1 MIVVNRSS
9 TISCQ
14 LSTKMGRN
22 KLYKFEAL
30 RQLEFVY
37 ENKDPENPQLTNS
50 TGEVVD
56 LKGNWCSLHFQNSHP
71 LVLELACGRGEYSL
85 GLAQLYP
92 NKNFIG
98 LDIKGARLFQGS
110 EKAVALNLKNVA
122 FLRTRIEQIGLFFDK
137 NEVDEIWIT
146 FPDPFLRESKSN
158 RRLTS
163 IPFLER
169 FYPILKQDAFVN
181 LKTDSFELYTFTLD
195 TLNQQKLFKLHTSN
209 ENIYAANNIV
219 EALLIQTYYER
230 MHLAAKKTIKFVS
243 FNKV

>member
-1 MIVVNRSS
+1 
-9 TISCQ
+9 
-14 LSTKMGRN
+14 MGRN
-22 KLYKFEAL
+22 KLFKFEAL

-37 ENKDPENPQLTNS
+37 ENKDHENPVLTDSKNN
-50 TGEVVD
+50 VVD
-56 LKGNWCSLHFQNSHP
+56 LKGKWCTEHFKNQNP

-110 EKAVALNLKNVA
+110 EKAISLNLKNVA
-122 FLRTRIEQIGLFFDK
+122 FLRTRIEQINLFFNI

-163 IPFLER
+163 LPFLER
-169 FYPILKQDAFVN
+169 FYPLLKLGGNIN
-181 LKTDSFELYTFTLD
+181 LKTDSDELFNFTLE
-195 TLNQQKLFKLHTSN
+195 TLQNQNLFTLKASN
-209 ENIYAANNIV
+209 ENIYASEIID
-219 EALLIQTYYER
+219 ESLRIQTYYER
-230 MHLAAKKTIKFVS
+230 MHLAAKKTIKFVTFS
-243 FNKV
+243 KVLF

>member
-1 MIVVNRSS
+1 
-9 TISCQ
+9 
-14 LSTKMGRN
+14 MGRN
-22 KLYKFEAL
+22 KLFKFEAL

-37 ENKDPENPQLTNS
+37 ENKDHEHPLLTDSKNN
-50 TGEVVD
+50 VVD
-56 LKGNWCSLHFQNSHP
+56 LKGKWCAEHFQNKNP

-110 EKAVALNLKNVA
+110 EKAIALNLKNVA
-122 FLRTRIEQIGLFFDK
+122 FLRTRIEQINLFLGE
-137 NEVDEIWIT
+137 NEIDEIWIT

-163 IPFLER
+163 LPFLER
-169 FYPILKQDAFVN
+169 FYPLLKTGGKIN
-181 LKTDSFELYTFTLD
+181 LKTDSVELYNFTLE
-195 TLNQQKLFKLHTSN
+195 TLQEQSLFQLNTSN
-209 ENIYAANNIV
+209 ENIYAAEVID

-230 MHLAAKKTIKFVS
+230 MHLAAKKTIKFIS
-243 FNKV
+243 FYKIN